1 MAMQSRNSS
10 LRNMVKTQYN
20 QQHMGAAYGPYGQMT
35 QAPQAQSM
43 RIDDVIVR
51 TVALVGATFVAAI
64 LTYSMVANAFSTDSL
79 GNPVVI
85 DESAFSTAMALG
97 TIGMVVGL
105 GIMIFSMFKPVTNPF
120 VAFAYAIGQ
129 GFLLGGVSAFFEARW
144 PGIVVNALLATV
156 LVFGAMLALFKF
168 RILKNSPMFTKV
180 IVGAGIGIFALT
192 MVNLVVGA
200 FGVNLGLFA
209 APGESVSALQWIIAI
224 GITLWA
230 AFSFILDF
238 DMIEQS
244 AAMGA
249 PKKYAWAGAFGLTAG
264 LIFLYWNLLRLMS
277 YFQGD

>member
-35 QAPQAQSM
+35 QAPQAETM

-64 LTYSMVANAFSTDSL
+64 LTYSMVANAFATDAF
-79 GNPVVI
+79 GTTVI
-85 DESAFSTAMALG
+85 TDQSAFSTAMMLG
-97 TIGMVVGL
+97 TVGMVVGL
-105 GIMIFSMFKPVTNPF
+105 GIMIFSMLKPVTNPF

-129 GFLLGGVSAFFEARW
+129 GLLLGGVSAFFEAKW
-144 PGIVVNALLATV
+144 PGIVVNALLATI

-168 RILKNSPMFTKV
+168 RILKNSAKFTKV
-180 IVGAGIGIFALT
+180 MVGAGIGIFALT
-192 MVNLVVGA
+192 MVNLIAGFA
-200 FGVNLGLFA
+200 GLDLGLFA
-209 APGESVSALQWIIAI
+209 SDGNANALQWIIAI

-238 DMIEQS
+238 DMIEYS
-244 AAMGA
+244 AANGA

-264 LIFLYWNLLRLMS
+264 LIFLYWNLLRLLS
-277 YFQGD
+277 YFQSN

>member
-35 QAPQAQSM
+35 QAPQAETM

-64 LTYSMVANAFSTDSL
+64 LTYSMVVNAFATNSL
-79 GNPVVI
+79 GETVI
-85 DESAFSTAMALG
+85 TDESAFSTAMMLG
-97 TIGMVVGL
+97 TVGMVVGL

-129 GFLLGGVSAFFEARW
+129 GLLLGGVSAFFEARF

-156 LVFGAMLALFKF
+156 LVFGVMLALYKF
-168 RILKNSPMFTKV
+168 RILKNSPVFTKV
-180 IVGAGIGIFALT
+180 IVGGGIAIFALT
-192 MVNLVVGA
+192 MVNLVLSL
-200 FGVNLGLFA
+200 FDVNLGLFA

-224 GITLWA
+224 AITLWA

-238 DMIEQS
+238 DMIEYS
-244 AAMGA
+244 AQNGA

-264 LIFLYWNLLRLMS
+264 LIFLYWNLLRLLS
-277 YFQGD
+277 YFQSN

>member
-20 QQHMGAAYGPYGQMT
+20 EQHMGAAYGPYGQMT
-35 QAPQAQSM
+35 QAPQAETM
-43 RIDDVIVR
+43 KIDDVIVR

-64 LTYSMVANAFSTDSL
+64 LTYGMVADGIQNA
-79 GNPVVI
+79 
-85 DESAFSTAMALG
+85 DESALATAGMLG
-97 TIGMVVGL
+97 MVGMVVGL
-105 GIMIFSMFKPVTNPF
+105 GVIIFSMFKPVTNPF

-129 GFLLGGVSAFFEARW
+129 GLMLGGVSAFFENRW
-144 PGIVVNALLATV
+144 PGIVVNALLATI

-180 IVGAGIGIFALT
+180 IVGAGIGIFLLSIT
-192 MVNLVVGA
+192 NLIFSA
-200 FGVNLGLFA
+200 FSVDLGLFA

-238 DMIEQS
+238 DMIEYS
-244 AAMGA
+244 AAHGA

-264 LIFLYWNLLRLMS
+264 LIFLYWNLLRLLS

>member
-35 QAPQAQSM
+35 QAPQAETM

-64 LTYSMVANAFSTDSL
+64 LTYSMVANAFATDAF
-79 GNPVVI
+79 GTTVI
-85 DESAFSTAMALG
+85 TDQSAFSTAMMLG
-97 TIGMVVGL
+97 TVGMVVGL

-129 GFLLGGVSAFFEARW
+129 GLLLGGVSAFFEAKW
-144 PGIVVNALLATV
+144 PGIVVNALLATI

-168 RILKNSPMFTKV
+168 RILKNSAKFTKV
-180 IVGAGIGIFALT
+180 MVGAGIGIFALT
-192 MVNLVVGA
+192 MVNLIAGFA
-200 FGVNLGLFA
+200 GLDLGLFA
-209 APGESVSALQWIIAI
+209 SDGNANALQWIIAI

-238 DMIEQS
+238 DMIEYS
-244 AAMGA
+244 AANGA

-264 LIFLYWNLLRLMS
+264 LIFLYWNLLRLLS
-277 YFQGD
+277 YFQSN

>member
-35 QAPQAQSM
+35 QAPQAETM

-51 TVALVGATFVAAI
+51 TVALVAATFVAAI
-64 LTYSMVANAFSTDSL
+64 LTYTMVADGIETGDSAAV
-79 GNPVVI
+79 G
-85 DESAFSTAMALG
+85 TAMMLG

-105 GIMIFSMFKPVTNPF
+105 GIMIFSMFKPITNPF

-129 GFLLGGVSAFFEARW
+129 GLLLGGVSAIFEQQSE
-144 PGIVVNALLATV
+144 GIVVNALLATV

-168 RILKNSPMFTKV
+168 RILKNSPVFTKV
-180 IVGAGIGIFALT
+180 IVGAGIGIFALS

-209 APGESVSALQWIIAI
+209 APGESVNALQWIIAI

-238 DMIEQS
+238 DMIEYS
-244 AAMGA
+244 ANNGA

-264 LIFLYWNLLRLMS
+264 LIFLYWNLLRLLS

>member
-1 MAMQSRNSS
+1 
-10 LRNMVKTQYN
+10 MVKTQYN
-20 QQHMGAAYGPYGQMT
+20 EQHMGAAYGPYGQMT
-35 QAPQAQSM
+35 QAPQTETM

-64 LTYSMVANAFSTDSL
+64 LTYSMVAEGIANNDAAAV
-79 GNPVVI
+79 G
-85 DESAFSTAMALG
+85 TAMMLG
-97 TIGMVVGL
+97 TVGMVVGL

-129 GFLLGGVSAFFEARW
+129 GLLLGGVSAVFEQQSD
-144 PGIVVNALLATV
+144 GIVLNALLATI

-168 RILKNSPMFTKV
+168 RILKNSPVFTKV
-180 IVGAGIGIFALT
+180 IVGAGIGIFALS
-192 MVNLVVGA
+192 MVNLVA
-200 FGVNLGLFA
+200 SLFSVNLGLFA

-238 DMIEQS
+238 DMIEYS
-244 AAMGA
+244 AQHGA

-264 LIFLYWNLLRLMS
+264 LIFLYWNLLRLLS

>member
-35 QAPQAQSM
+35 QAPQAETM

-64 LTYSMVANAFSTDSL
+64 LTWSMVANAFATDAF
-79 GNPVVI
+79 GNMVVT

-97 TIGMVVGL
+97 TVGMVVGF
-105 GIMIFSMFKPVTNPF
+105 GVMIFSMFKLVTNPF

-129 GFLLGGVSAFFEARW
+129 GLLLGGVSAFFEAKW
-144 PGIVVNALLATV
+144 PGIVVNALVATI
-156 LVFGAMLALFKF
+156 LVFFGMLALYRF
-168 RILKNSPMFTKV
+168 RILKNSPMFAKV
-180 IVGAGIGIFALT
+180 MFGAGFGIAGLLL
-192 MVNLVVGA
+192 VNFVASMFGA
-200 FGVNLGLFA
+200 NLGLFA
-209 APGESVSALQWIIAI
+209 SDGNANGLQWVIAI
-224 GITLWA
+224 ALTLWA

-238 DMIEQS
+238 DMIEYS
-244 AAMGA
+244 AQNGA

-264 LIFLYWNLLRLMS
+264 LIFLYWNLLRLLS

>member
-20 QQHMGAAYGPYGQMT
+20 EQHMGAAYGPYGQMT
-35 QAPQAQSM
+35 QAPQAETM

-51 TVALVGATFVAAI
+51 TVALVAATFIAAL
-64 LTYSMVANAFSTDSL
+64 LTYGMVADGIANSDADAI
-79 GNPVVI
+79 G
-85 DESAFSTAMALG
+85 TAMMLG
-97 TIGMVVGL
+97 TIGAVVGL

-129 GFLLGGVSAFFEARW
+129 GLLLGGVSAVFEQQW
-144 PGIVVNALLATV
+144 PGIVVNALLATI
-156 LVFGAMLALFKF
+156 LVFGAMLALYKF
-168 RILKNSPMFTKV
+168 RILKNSPVFTKV

-192 MVNLVVGA
+192 MVNLIVGA

-209 APGESVSALQWIIAI
+209 APGESVSGLQWLIAI

-238 DMIEQS
+238 DMIEYS
-244 AAMGA
+244 AQHGA

-264 LIFLYWNLLRLMS
+264 LIFLYWNLLRLLS

>member
-10 LRNMVKTQYN
+10 LRNVVKTQYN

-35 QAPQAQSM
+35 QAPQAETM

-51 TVALVGATFVAAI
+51 TVALVGATFVAAM
-64 LTYSMVANAFSTDSL
+64 LTWGMVGSGSA
-79 GNPVVI
+79 
-85 DESAFSTAMALG
+85 ESAGTAGLLMTVGA
-97 TIGMVVGL
+97 VVGL
-105 GIMIFSMFKPVTNPF
+105 GIMIFSMFKPITNPF
-120 VAFAYAIGQ
+120 VAFAYAISQ
-129 GFLLGGVSAFFEARW
+129 GLLLGGVSAIFEAQF
-144 PGIVVNALLATV
+144 PGIVVNALLGTV
-156 LVFGAMLALFKF
+156 LVFGAMLALYKF

-192 MVNLVVGA
+192 MVNLVAGLFGA
-200 FGVNLGLFA
+200 DLGLFA
-209 APGESVSALQWIIAI
+209 APGESASTLQWIIAI

-249 PKKYAWAGAFGLTAG
+249 PKKFAWAGAFGLTAG
-264 LIFLYWNLLRLMS
+264 LIFLYWNLLRLLS